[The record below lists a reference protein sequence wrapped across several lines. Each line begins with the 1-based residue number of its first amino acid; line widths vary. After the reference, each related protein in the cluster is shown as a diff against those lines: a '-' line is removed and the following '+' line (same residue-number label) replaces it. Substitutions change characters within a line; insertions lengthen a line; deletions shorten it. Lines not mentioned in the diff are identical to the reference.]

1 MKDKN
6 GIEISLGKIAR
17 YLGEGW
23 NRIVEN
29 MRIIHKHPIPSDP
42 DYILS
47 LDEIKHISMTI
58 YTQLLKHE
66 FELPKLFQINI
77 NELENELS
85 IKIGK
90 MYYSEITKKFY
101 LYRGWSNSYYTRDIS
116 DFKFTFETATRC
128 GFIIRKSPFDYG
140 ESKYENIE
148 ISKIRELRLEKF
160 DCVYIDL
167 GDCFYSPDKNMNVRY
182 TCKGVIGYSY
192 FFENEWEEHISFSLD
207 ELKNLQPIKPFTNIR
222 LKNIKI
228 YAYENLTFSVY
239 REYISDY
246 YRGEDSGARYPE
258 YEEEYLCSYDFS
270 TLRKEYE
277 AQIQKLASGYPN
289 YITGEHQFYKVLL
302 SHPEL
307 CVDGTPTHEKYNQ

>member
-23 NRIVEN
+23 NCIVDN
-29 MRIIHKHPIPSDP
+29 MRIMHKHLIPSDP
-42 DYILS
+42 EYILS
-47 LDEIKHISMTI
+47 PDEIKQISPSI
-58 YTQLLKHE
+58 YALLLNKE
-66 FELPKLFQINI
+66 FELPELFQMNI
-77 NELENELS
+77 SKLENELN
-85 IKIGK
+85 IEIGK

-101 LYRGWSNSYYTRDIS
+101 FYRGWNNSYFTRELS
-116 DFKFTFETATRC
+116 DFKFTFETSTRC
-128 GFIIRKSPFDYG
+128 GIIIRRSPFDYG
-140 ESKYENIE
+140 ESKYEGIQINR
-148 ISKIRELRLEKF
+148 IRELKLKKL

-182 TCKGVIGYSY
+182 SCKGAIGYSY

-207 ELKNLQPIKPFTNIR
+207 ELKNLQPIQPFANIR
-222 LKNIKI
+222 LKNLKI
-228 YAYENLTFSVY
+228 YPHENLTFSVY
-239 REYISDY
+239 REYITGY

-277 AQIQKLASGYPN
+277 TQIHKLASGYPN
-289 YITGEHQFYKVLL
+289 FITGEHQFYKVLL

-307 CVDGTPTHEKYNQ
+307 CVDGIPTHGKYN